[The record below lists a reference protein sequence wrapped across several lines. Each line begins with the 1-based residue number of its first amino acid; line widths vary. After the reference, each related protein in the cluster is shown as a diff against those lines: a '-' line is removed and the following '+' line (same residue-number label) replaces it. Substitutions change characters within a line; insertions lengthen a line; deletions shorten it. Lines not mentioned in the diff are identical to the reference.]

1 MFNLEES
8 FTFKPTDPLKGQ
20 SPQTHAV
27 VILKGPILQNDSVH
41 QSFLSNMSLLAVSES
56 PEKWEKSLLN
66 AVDTVL
72 EISMFM
78 TS

>member
-8 FTFKPTDPLKGQ
+8 FTFKLTDLLKGQ

-56 PEKWEKSLLN
+56 PEKWEKSILN

-72 EISMFM
+72 EISMFV